1 MVVKK
6 PKVGDLCIV
15 REYCAHGQMDS
26 CLPHTGEHGILTR
39 IDPVGEEDEYARGWE
54 KYWLTF
60 PTGEEDYF
68 YDELIRVVASAK
80 K

>member
-1 MVVKK
+1 MARQK

-15 REYCAHGQMDS
+15 RDS
-26 CLPHTGEHGILTR
+26 EGAIPHTGEHGILTR
-39 IDPVGEEDEYARGWE
+39 IDPVGHEDGYAKGWE

-60 PTGEEDYF
+60 PNGEIDFF

-80 K
+80 QN